1 MIIFKSIFI
10 PTAEISFSPS
20 VSDNHTGCLF
30 FNCPSIPSVLKRKN
44 PWSQL
49 ELVVQR
55 KYKLP
60 IEKAFAWLQVVFV
73 FSMGNGKRHQKSTL
87 NKLTKKGRKEE
98 FFLYLRFILANIDLK
113 MQKSGKLLESFN
125 LHIVANILSEKS
137 NKAKKHKPT
146 SVFRH
151 QELK

>member
-1 MIIFKSIFI
+1 M
-10 PTAEISFSPS
+10 
-20 VSDNHTGCLF
+20 
-30 FNCPSIPSVLKRKN
+30 
-44 PWSQL
+44 
-49 ELVVQR
+49 QR
-55 KYKLP
+55 KYKFP
-60 IEKAFAWLQVVFV
+60 IEKASGWLQVVFV
-73 FSMGNGKRHQKSTL
+73 FSMGNGERHQKSTL

-125 LHIVANILSEKS
+125 LHIVVNILSEKS
-137 NKAKKHKPT
+137 NKAKKHEPT